1 MDVITRFA
9 PSPTGNLH
17 LGHAYSALFA
27 EREARTGNG
36 KFLVRIEDIDTARC
50 NSAFEASI
58 FEDLSWLGLTW
69 EKPVRKQSNHMA
81 DYVKGLKKLEN
92 LGLLYRCTLSRKE
105 LSEVMSAPHPD
116 NASNGT
122 QKTPTDTLR
131 YISAIENERRLGA
144 GAPYAIRLH
153 MGAALKLAGNLKWY
167 DCEHGEQIAEPE
179 TFGDI
184 VLARKDIATSYH
196 LSVTIDDAIQGITR
210 VTRGNDLLPATH
222 IHRLLQELLELPT
235 PDYHHHKMITDKN
248 GLRLAKRNKSS
259 TLQEMKKSGQN
270 PEDIIQFL
278 GFK

>member
-17 LGHAYSALFA
+17 LGHAFSALFA

-81 DYVKGLKKLEN
+81 DYAKGLKKLEN

-116 NASNGT
+116 NALNST

-167 DCEHGEQIAEPE
+167 DCEHGEQTAVPE

>member
-17 LGHAYSALFA
+17 LGHAFSALFA

-58 FEDLSWLGLTW
+58 FEDLSWLSLTW

-81 DYVKGLKKLEN
+81 DYAKGLKKLEN

-116 NASNGT
+116 NALNST

-167 DCEHGEQIAEPE
+167 DCEHGEQTAVPE

-248 GLRLAKRNKSS
+248 SLRLAKRNKSS

>member
-17 LGHAYSALFA
+17 LGHAFSALFA

-81 DYVKGLKKLEN
+81 DYAKGLKKLEN

-116 NASNGT
+116 NALNST

>member
-17 LGHAYSALFA
+17 LGHAFSALFA

-58 FEDLSWLGLTW
+58 FEDLSWLSLTW

-81 DYVKGLKKLEN
+81 DYAKGLKKLEN

-116 NASNGT
+116 NALNST

-167 DCEHGEQIAEPE
+167 DCEYGEQTAEPE

>member
-17 LGHAYSALFA
+17 LGHAFSALFA
-27 EREARTGNG
+27 EREARTSNG

-58 FEDLSWLGLTW
+58 FEDLSWLRLTW

-81 DYVKGLKKLEN
+81 DYAKGLKKLEN

-116 NASNGT
+116 NALNST
-122 QKTPTDTLR
+122 QKTTTDTLR

-167 DCEHGEQIAEPE
+167 DCEHGEQTAEPE

-248 GLRLAKRNKSS
+248 GFRLAKRNKSS

>member
-17 LGHAYSALFA
+17 LGHAFSALFA

-58 FEDLSWLGLTW
+58 FEDLSWLSLTW

-81 DYVKGLKKLEN
+81 DYAKGLKKLEN

-116 NASNGT
+116 NALNST

-248 GLRLAKRNKSS
+248 GQRLAKRNKSS

>member
-17 LGHAYSALFA
+17 LGHAFSALFA

-58 FEDLSWLGLTW
+58 FEDLSWLRLTW

-81 DYVKGLKKLEN
+81 DYAKGLKKLEN

-116 NASNGT
+116 NALNST

>member
-17 LGHAYSALFA
+17 LGHAFSALFA

-81 DYVKGLKKLEN
+81 DYAKGLKKLEN

-116 NASNGT
+116 NALNST

-131 YISAIENERRLGA
+131 YISAIENKRRLGA

-153 MGAALKLAGNLKWY
+153 MRAALKLAGNLKWY

>member
-17 LGHAYSALFA
+17 LGHAFSALFA

-81 DYVKGLKKLEN
+81 DYAKGLKKLEN

-116 NASNGT
+116 NALNST

-131 YISAIENERRLGA
+131 YISAIENKRRLGA

>member
-1 MDVITRFA
+1 MNVITRFA

-17 LGHAYSALFA
+17 LGHAFSALFA

-81 DYVKGLKKLEN
+81 DYAKGLKKLEN

-116 NASNGT
+116 NALNST
-122 QKTPTDTLR
+122 QKPPTDTLR

-248 GLRLAKRNKSS
+248 GQRLAKRNKSS

>member
-27 EREARTGNG
+27 EREARTSGG

-50 NSAFEASI
+50 NSAFETSI
-58 FEDLSWLGLTW
+58 FEDLSWLRLTW

-81 DYVKGLKKLEN
+81 DYAKGLKKLEK

-116 NASNGT
+116 NSSNST
-122 QKTPTDTLR
+122 EKTPTDTFR

-248 GLRLAKRNKSS
+248 GQRLAKRNKSS

-270 PEDIIQFL
+270 PKEIIQFL

>member
-27 EREARTGNG
+27 EREARTSGG

-50 NSAFEASI
+50 NSAFETSI
-58 FEDLSWLGLTW
+58 FEDLSWLRLTW

-81 DYVKGLKKLEN
+81 DYAKGLKKLEN

-116 NASNGT
+116 NASNST
-122 QKTPTDTLR
+122 EKTPTDTFR

>member
-27 EREARTGNG
+27 EREARTSNG

-58 FEDLSWLGLTW
+58 FEDLSWLRLTW

-81 DYVKGLKKLEN
+81 DYAKGLKKLEN

-105 LSEVMSAPHPD
+105 LSEVMSAPHPS
-116 NASNGT
+116 NALNST

-167 DCEHGEQIAEPE
+167 DCEHGEQTAVPE

>member
-17 LGHAYSALFA
+17 LGHAFSALFA
-27 EREARTGNG
+27 EREARTSGG

-50 NSAFEASI
+50 NSAFETSI
-58 FEDLSWLGLTW
+58 FEDLSWLRLTW

-81 DYVKGLKKLEN
+81 DYAKGLKKLEK

-116 NASNGT
+116 NASIST
-122 QKTPTDTLR
+122 QKTLTDTLR

-222 IHRLLQELLELPT
+222 IHRLLQKLLELPT

-259 TLQEMKKSGQN
+259 TLQEIKKSGQN
-270 PEDIIQFL
+270 PEDIIQIL